1 MNKSVA
7 LFLLTTFS
15 FLFGDN
21 NVLVRHGDQQLAHGE
36 FIGTYMNHVHIL
48 VGENIYYYAC
58 DDIISI
64 TYASEG
70 ASAVFTKDG
79 RETNGIIIKKDDN
92 HIWMENVD
100 GKTIK
105 LSVDEIEFIQSDR
118 KMYGKGF
125 DYDCSKNT
133 VTADILFPPEFDP
146 MTGEMA
152 QILPDVFNPDIPK
165 PAAKI
170 EAGGISA
177 AENFVIIDGVKYAK
191 VSPEK
196 ETAQVESKAGMSVW
210 AILPGQKSAIKSL
223 SRAAGFTNSN
233 LSTYLMK
240 NYGQTLDGLS
250 HTQGTNVINKFQA
263 GSVSKPNP
271 ETGTRGTTLSTL
283 EIRSMALMNAGQKH
297 NGAPWGLLGL
307 AGCGSGMMGGIMGVE
322 MADFP
327 GFVIGGIIGLSLP
340 SLFASGATPV
350 PYYPN
355 EIKTQNRKQLYK
367 DAYVKETGRLRVRST
382 QNGTLFGLVGFGVFM
397 MMIIM

>member
-1 MNKSVA
+1 VIKSVT
-7 LFLLTTFS
+7 LPLLMAFS

-21 NVLVRHGDQQLAHGE
+21 NVQVRHGDQQLAQGE

-48 VGENIYYYAC
+48 VGENIYYYSC

-64 TYASEG
+64 TYTSEG
-70 ASAVFTKDG
+70 
-79 RETNGIIIKKDDN
+79 
-92 HIWMENVD
+92 
-100 GKTIK
+100 
-105 LSVDEIEFIQSDR
+105 LS
-118 KMYGKGF
+118 YGKGYN
-125 DYDCSKNT
+125 YDCSKNT

-165 PAAKI
+165 PAVEKATPVVQKPDTKVV
-170 EAGGISA
+170 GVGPVSA
-177 AENFVIIDGVKYAK
+177 AEDFVIIDGVKYAR
-191 VSPEK
+191 VVPEE
-196 ETAQVESKAGMSVW
+196 ETAQTDPKTEVSVR

-223 SRAAGFTNSN
+223 SKAAGFTNSN

-250 HTQGTNVINKFQA
+250 HKQGTNVINKFQA

-271 ETGTRGTTLSTL
+271 ETGSRGTTLSTL
-283 EIRSMALMNAGQKH
+283 EIRSLALANAGQKH

-307 AGCGSGMMGGIMGVE
+307 AGCGSGMMGGIIGGE
-322 MADFP
+322 MAEFP
-327 GFVIGGIIGLSLP
+327 GFIIGGALGLGLP
-340 SLFASGATPV
+340 FGFASAATPV

-355 EIKTQNRKQLYK
+355 EVKTQNGKQLYK
-367 DAYVKETGRLRVRST
+367 DAYVKEAGRLRMRST
-382 QNGTLFGLVGFGVFM
+382 QNGQVFGLVGFGVFM